1 MSFAKRYKCILSL
14 IVSEVSLFLKSEY
27 FLIFSLA
34 LVIHVETQMAVFF
47 TWRVQVVF
55 LKFYFK
61 AFGSYFLQLKN
72 GEKRLVLIRIL
83 CLFCFPKVK
92 NICHNITL
100 ISISDILL

>member
-1 MSFAKRYKCILSL
+1 M
-14 IVSEVSLFLKSEY
+14 
-27 FLIFSLA
+27 
-34 LVIHVETQMAVFF
+34 
-47 TWRVQVVF
+47 VF